1 MTCWPHVQTGLDS
14 STTFQIVKC
23 TPNFVHFREGTV
35 LMALLQPAPETYNLF
50 DDVMLMA
57 EGFVV
62 FPGHRD
68 EASQGLAQ
76 YRHTLLSSLLYLS
89 KLAAVFSRQC

>member
-1 MTCWPHVQTGLDS
+1 MQTGLDS

-23 TPNFVHFREGTV
+23 TRNFVHFREGTV

-62 FPGHRD
+62 FHGHRD
-68 EASQGLAQ
+68 EASQGLLIASHFFP
-76 YRHTLLSSLLYLS
+76 RLLHLIR
-89 KLAAVFSRQC
+89 LAASRSSSVCSWRC